1 MTSKAI
7 TQPISRSLPFSLVR
21 VTGMITPEDW
31 HNTGLIMTLED
42 AQHLTQNW
50 TYEYKGT
57 TGTTVFHF
65 TRVH

>member
-42 AQHLTQNW
+42 AQHLT
-50 TYEYKGT
+50 
-57 TGTTVFHF
+57 
-65 TRVH
+65 